1 MGMMKMMMFMI
12 RVMILFSG
20 QTSGVGPGPGQHW
33 SRAASYLFGLALVHS
48 RFRFDGLVA
57 RVMLRL
63 GSRLVWV
70 QSNRVNARSMLV
82 KEVKHSQQ
90 KLRFGSDMVRFGF
103 GAVRINS
110 VKPSQLGQRR
120 STQRVDS
127 VDLVNS
133 VERLKPKRIGKIS
146 DVTIYVVLI
155 IFKLL
160 T

>member
-1 MGMMKMMMFMI
+1 MFFCSDRCSGEDDVAELMVMMKVMMFMI
-12 RVMILFSG
+12 RVMILFLG

-33 SRAASYLFGLALVHS
+33 SRAASYLFGLPSVHS

-70 QSNRVNARSMLV
+70 QSNRVNARSTLV

-90 KLRFGSDMVRFGF
+90 QLQFGSDTVRFGF

-110 VKPSQLGQRR
+110 VKPSQLGQHSESTQLTR
-120 STQRVDS
+120 STQS
-127 VDLVNS
+127 NFSNAKELV
-133 VERLKPKRIGKIS
+133 
-146 DVTIYVVLI
+146 
-155 IFKLL
+155 KLVM
-160 T
+160 